1 MSACLA
7 AGSARARY
15 LVYFQYLGTDFN
27 GVAAVRGPQHA
38 VGVQNY
44 LEEAA
49 ERLNSVVPVKFTI
62 SSRTDAGV
70 HALSNA
76 AHLDIQRRSGQ
87 PPFSP
92 EVLTEAL
99 NTHLRHPAIRVLQ
112 AFRVPSHFHARYAA
126 TSRTYLYRLA
136 TGCPRPDH
144 LSVFERNRCW
154 PLRADCLDVA
164 AMQEAA
170 QHLLGTHDFSA
181 FQSTG
186 SPATSPVRTLRRASV
201 SPEPSSPLV
210 LPGESRGL
218 RFWSLEFES
227 QSFLYRQVR
236 RMTAVLVAVGLGA
249 LTPAQVK
256 MILESRDPL
265 GRHQSRV
272 APAHGLFLKSVLY
285 GDLGKRRWPKEV
297 PAGSDQPFPRLSR
310 QWGRGSRWQCC
321 PSCWASRLPDRE
333 ARAPGAGRL
342 KDLELETSSP
352 KAGGLE
358 EVPRPRS

>member
-1 MSACLA
+1 MGACPA

-15 LVYFQYLGTDFN
+15 LVYFQYLGTDFKYVFRTSHPFPRLPCRGWRRGQQPSSTRSSGRPTPEGRAGTELGPLSLGPSPRDETTASGHGEPGGLSSLTSARLACS

-186 SPATSPVRTLRRASV
+186 SPATSPVRSLRRASV
-201 SPEPSSPLV
+201 SPESSSPLV
-210 LPGESRGL
+210 LPGESRPAPLTREGSRQSRGWKAAFPTPHPVLPAL
-218 RFWSLEFES
+218 RPLCKLRPTRLRCLCP
-227 QSFLYRQVR
+227 QGA
-236 RMTAVLVAVGLGA
+236 AVL
-249 LTPAQVK
+249 
-256 MILESRDPL
+256 E
-265 GRHQSRV
+265 
-272 APAHGLFLKSVLY
+272 
-285 GDLGKRRWPKEV
+285 
-297 PAGSDQPFPRLSR
+297 
-310 QWGRGSRWQCC
+310 
-321 PSCWASRLPDRE
+321 
-333 ARAPGAGRL
+333 PG
-342 KDLELETSSP
+342 
-352 KAGGLE
+352 
-358 EVPRPRS
+358 V